1 MMDFNQKW
9 TDQDLYRYFELT
21 DEEIAVIE
29 STMRPLTLSGDNDII
44 SESDEWKEIY
54 EMKAVVPNHTLVNS
68 FEEIVHPI
76 EQIIRIAKQETRES
90 TKLRDLLLPMLTIRQ
105 ATVE

>member
-1 MMDFNQKW
+1 
-9 TDQDLYRYFELT
+9 
-21 DEEIAVIE
+21 
-29 STMRPLTLSGDNDII
+29 
-44 SESDEWKEIY
+44 
-54 EMKAVVPNHTLVNS
+54 MKAVVPNHTLVNS

-90 TKLRDLLLPMLTIRQ
+90 TKLRDLLLPMPTIRQ